1 MHILQYINTIIL
13 HQEFMIAYSIVGT
26 LACCTYTHVMIR
38 VLSITDYWFHLQS
51 TGTNDE
57 GGVGETTKCCKACV

>member
-1 MHILQYINTIIL
+1 
-13 HQEFMIAYSIVGT
+13 MIAYSIVGT